1 MNKYVEDFMV
11 MTIENLQK
19 ALELQDPK
27 VAQAVLINLSDV
39 IDSYVEALSLSD
51 DYATMS
57 D

>member
-11 MTIENLQK
+11 MAIENLQK
-19 ALELQDPK
+19 ALELQDSK

-51 DYATMS
+51 DYATMA